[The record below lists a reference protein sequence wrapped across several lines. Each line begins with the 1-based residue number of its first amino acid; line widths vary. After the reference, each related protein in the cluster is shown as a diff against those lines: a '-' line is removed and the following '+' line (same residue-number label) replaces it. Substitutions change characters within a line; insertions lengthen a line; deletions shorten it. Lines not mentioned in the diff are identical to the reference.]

1 GFRIAGG
8 SRRRN
13 PRHRTTSTL
22 AALAG
27 QGAVAMKPALSVVFF
42 TVMSGTGYGLWCL
55 LGAALAAGLYPFA
68 GDGVL
73 VPLAFGFALVTAGLL
88 ASTAH
93 LGRPERAWRALSQW
107 RSSWLSREGI
117 ASLVTYLPMLALAWL
132 AFTGR
137 SGGGVR
143 VAGALLALC
152 ALITLWCTAN
162 IYRSLKTIRAW
173 HTRQVLPLYF
183 AFALLSGGLWLWT
196 WLALSPYAVIGLA
209 FPLALV
215 ALAVI
220 AGVLKTDYWHRIDAQ
235 PANTAG
241 RATGL
246 ETLGHVRA
254 FEGPV
259 TEESYLTREMAFV
272 LARKHSAR
280 LRRIVF
286 ALTTGIA
293 WVALPAAIACV
304 AGLFVERWLFF
315 AEARHAV
322 AAFFPA
328 PLA

>member
-1 GFRIAGG
+1 
-8 SRRRN
+8 
-13 PRHRTTSTL
+13 
-22 AALAG
+22 
-27 QGAVAMKPALSVVFF
+27 MKPALSVIFF

-55 LGAALAAGLYPFA
+55 LGAALCMGTYPIAGNGILA
-68 GDGVL
+68 
-73 VPLAFGFALVTAGLL
+73 PLLFGFVLVTAGLL
-88 ASTAH
+88 ASTSH

-107 RSSWLSREGI
+107 RSSWLSREGV
-117 ASLVTYLPMLALAWL
+117 ASLVAYVPMLALAWL

-137 SGGGVR
+137 GGSDVR
-143 VAGALLALC
+143 ITGALLASC
-152 ALITLWCTAN
+152 ALVTLWCTAN
-162 IYRSLKTIRAW
+162 IYRSLKTVRAW
-173 HTRQVLPLYF
+173 RSRQVLPLYF

-209 FPLALV
+209 FPLALL

-220 AGVLKTDYWHRIDAQ
+220 AAVIKTDYWRRIDAQ
-235 PANTAG
+235 PVTTAG
-241 RATGL
+241 HATGL
-246 ETLGHVRA
+246 ETLGRVRA

-272 LARKHSAR
+272 LARKHAAR
-280 LRRIVF
+280 LRRIALVLF
-286 ALTTGIA
+286 AVLPVLGIVIALATGIA

-328 PLA
+328 PPA

>member
-1 GFRIAGG
+1 
-8 SRRRN
+8 
-13 PRHRTTSTL
+13 
-22 AALAG
+22 
-27 QGAVAMKPALSVVFF
+27 MKPALSVIFF

-55 LGAALAAGLYPFA
+55 LGAALCIGAYPTAGK
-68 GDGVL
+68 GIL
-73 VPLAFGFALVTAGLL
+73 VPLLFGFVLVTAGLL

-107 RSSWLSREGI
+107 RSSWLSREGV
-117 ASLVTYLPMLALAWL
+117 ASLLTYLPMLALAWL
-132 AFTGR
+132 AFIGH
-137 SGGGVR
+137 GGHGVR
-143 VAGALLALC
+143 IAGALLALC
-152 ALITLWCTAN
+152 ALVTLWCTAN

-173 HTRQVLPLYF
+173 RTRQVLPLYF

-196 WLALSPYAVIGLA
+196 WLALASPYAVIGPA
-209 FPLALV
+209 FPLALL

-220 AGVLKTDYWHRIDAQ
+220 AAVIKTDYWRRIDAQ

-241 RATGL
+241 HATGL
-246 ETLGHVRA
+246 EKLGRVRA

-280 LRRIVF
+280 LRRIALFLF
-286 ALTTGIA
+286 AVVPVLGVVVALASGFA
-293 WVALPAAIACV
+293 WIALPAAIACI

-322 AAFFPA
+322 AAYFPA
-328 PLA
+328 PQA